1 MAVMVLVVA
10 VEANGYI
17 INYGGPAVHERVLSS
32 GLTAPYGV
40 GYTNLGYTGLSH
52 GLSYAAPAF
61 DYYDYPKYSYKYGVN
76 DPHTGDIKSQ
86 SEHRDGDVVKG
97 QYSLVEPDGSV
108 RVVDYS
114 ADDHSGFNAVVS
126 KIGPSLHPTPTLGV
140 NHSYGK
146 W

>member
-17 INYGGPAVHERVLSS
+17 TNYGGPAVHERVLSS
-32 GLTAPYGV
+32 GLTAPYG
-40 GYTNLGYTGLSH
+40 
-52 GLSYAAPAF
+52 
-61 DYYDYPKYSYKYGVN
+61 DYPKYSYKYGVN

-86 SEHRDGDVVKG
+86 SEHRDGDTVKG

-126 KIGPSLHPTPTLGV
+126 KIGPSLHPTPTYGV
-140 NHSYGK
+140 NHNYGK